1 MCEHANSTG
10 HVAYPEMLAC
20 WLFATSRLRGD
31 MPIRCKYLH
40 SSMFSDNIGT
50 HTYNGNLKFWI
61 KIVHEICGTVGHDLF
76 VPPFFLT
83 GGKQRDARH
92 WSACCASRSKS
103 AVSHHPCHVGHRMIR
118 ALCMFGVSR
127 CLRVFFKTYRG
138 RLVGTD
144 SFLIS
149 FENSV

>member
-1 MCEHANSTG
+1 
-10 HVAYPEMLAC
+10 MLAC
-20 WLFATSRLRGD
+20 CLFATSRLRGD

-40 SSMFSDNIGT
+40 SSMFSENIGT
-50 HTYNGNLKFWI
+50 HTYNVNLKFWINIVHEIKFWI

-76 VPPFFLT
+76 VPPFFST

-127 CLRVFFKTYRG
+127 CLRVFFETYRG
-138 RLVGTD
+138 RFVGTD

-149 FENSV
+149 FKNSV